1 MKRPGRGGD
10 GEAADGAPPPLLLD
24 ATQHVKELVQR
35 CMKKVFGG
43 NLGLVLVGQTRCR
56 KKQDD
61 GDGVRGRK
69 WQIHRTR
76 RAQMLRLV
84 YAKYRRERFPAAVWQ
99 RIEAEANAPAAESA
113 VGRFIAEHLVA
124 VAARRAKKRKRRE
137 AFRAEARQCVEQRT
151 SGGGGG
157 VVVVTVSETDD
168 DDGECIVQIHN
179 TGGGGGTPMD
189 ISGDG
194 DTESRRR

>member
-1 MKRPGRGGD
+1 MLHCSFVGPADD
-10 GEAADGAPPPLLLD
+10 GETADDADEPPPPLLD

-99 RIEAEANAPAAESA
+99 RIEAEANAPAADESA
-113 VGRFIAEHLVA
+113 VGRFIAEHLDA
-124 VAARRAKKRKRRE
+124 VAARRAKKRKRHE
-137 AFRAEARQCVEQRT
+137 AFRAEARM
-151 SGGGGG
+151 SIGGGGGGG
-157 VVVVTVSETDD
+157 VVVTVTETDDD

-179 TGGGGGTPMD
+179 TANGGGGAPMD
-189 ISGDG
+189 ISGDAA
-194 DTESRRR
+194 SQ